1 MAEGLPFEPVW
12 LYHPERQAEYVES
25 QEHYDLLMATGAW
38 GKSPADFGQV
48 TAPNREQASL
58 QPPTGADAT
67 SSTVTL
73 ATPSVEAATLQ
84 LVTRCDA
91 LESRMS
97 RLEEQLTALTA
108 QGSDDDIR
116 TQLHTLQNSVQG
128 LNTRVTALLQPSED
142 EPSGG
147 SGRRR

>member
-1 MAEGLPFEPVW
+1 MAEGQVFEPVW
-12 LYHPERQAEYVES
+12 LYHPERSPEYVES
-25 QEHYDLLMATGAW
+25 QEHYDLLMATGTW

-48 TAPNREQASL
+48 TAPSREQASM
-58 QPPTGADAT
+58 QPSTGADAT

-73 ATPSVEAATLQ
+73 ATPTVEAATLQ

-91 LESRMS
+91 LESRVS
-97 RLEEQLTALTA
+97 RLEEQLAA
-108 QGSDDDIR
+108 QGTDDDLR
-116 TQLHTLQNSVQG
+116 AQLQTLQNSVQG
-128 LNTRVTALLQPSED
+128 LNTRVTALVQSADD

>member
-1 MAEGLPFEPVW
+1 MAEGQVFEPVW

-25 QEHYDLLMATGAW
+25 QEHYDLLMATGTW

-58 QPPTGADAT
+58 QPSTGADAT

-91 LESRMS
+91 LESRVS
-97 RLEEQLTALTA
+97 RLEERLAA
-108 QGSDDDIR
+108 QGSDEDLR
-116 TQLHTLQNSVQG
+116 AQVQTLQNSVQG
-128 LNTRVTALLQPSED
+128 LNTRVTALVQQDE

-147 SGRRR
+147 TGRRR

>member
-1 MAEGLPFEPVW
+1 MAEGQAFEPVW

-25 QEHYDLLMATGAW
+25 QEHYDLLMATGSW

-97 RLEEQLTALTA
+97 RLEEQLAA

-128 LNTRVTALLQPSED
+128 LNTRVTALLSPDD

>member
-1 MAEGLPFEPVW
+1 MAEGQAFEPVW

-48 TAPNREQASL
+48 TAPNREQTSL

-91 LESRMS
+91 LESRVS
-97 RLEEQLTALTA
+97 RLEEQLAA
-108 QGSDDDIR
+108 RGSDEDLR
-116 TQLHTLQNSVQG
+116 TQLQTLQNSVQG
-128 LNTRVTALLQPSED
+128 LNTRVTALVQHD
-142 EPSGG
+142 EESSGG

>member
-1 MAEGLPFEPVW
+1 MAEGQVFEPVW

-25 QEHYDLLMATGAW
+25 QEHYDLLMATGTW

-48 TAPNREQASL
+48 TAPSREQASV

-67 SSTVTL
+67 SSTVML
-73 ATPSVEAATLQ
+73 ATPTLEAALLQ

-97 RLEEQLTALTA
+97 RLEAQLTA
-108 QGSDDDIR
+108 QGSDEDLR
-116 TQLHTLQNSVQG
+116 AQVQTLQNSVQG
-128 LNTRVTALLQPSED
+128 LNTRVTALVQPSED

-147 SGRRR
+147 TGRRR

>member
-1 MAEGLPFEPVW
+1 MAEGQVFEPVW

-73 ATPSVEAATLQ
+73 ATPTAEAAILQ

-97 RLEEQLTALTA
+97 RLEDRLTAL
-108 QGSDDDIR
+108 GSDEDLR
-116 TQLHTLQNSVQG
+116 PQLHTLQNSVQG